1 MMSYTPYYSKTAS
14 AVLRGNPMK
23 PPASSIPL
31 ANKQSIPD
39 SRKSESMEMSAV
51 SPTSVMNESP
61 VYSGEIGKVEPILSL
76 DNENILKGFI
86 FSEILAKPK
95 SKRTGR

>member
-1 MMSYTPYYSKTAS
+1 MISYTPYYNKAAR
-14 AVLRGNPMK
+14 AVPRGNPMK
-23 PPASSIPL
+23 PPATAMPMT
-31 ANKQSIPD
+31 NKRILSD
-39 SRKSESMEMSAV
+39 SQEGESMERPGI
-51 SPTSVMNESP
+51 SPAGLYESE
-61 VYSGEIGKVEPILSL
+61 VYSGEIGKDEPILSL